1 MELLD
6 LLCMWGTDRNETGG
20 DAAVYSI
27 NSSQYSATL
36 LYTSMLSWYCWNS
49 QIDDSVVKIN
59 SWAGH
64 FISSSYMWHCHV
76 KRSRLCSRL
85 FMSRALRLWQHINLP
100 PQPRMPPETR
110 AETND
115 DPGSSTSAE
124 TYPAPARRRCR
135 GHEAQEMHERDLIF
149 KSRGSG
155 DRVVTYRGKQGS
167 HGDINLSRFPL
178 KSFLLLGIVNSFM

>member
-20 DAAVYSI
+20 DAAVNSI

-100 PQPRMPPETR
+100 PQPRMPPETW

-135 GHEAQEMHERDLIF
+135 
-149 KSRGSG
+149 
-155 DRVVTYRGKQGS
+155 RVVTYRGKQGS